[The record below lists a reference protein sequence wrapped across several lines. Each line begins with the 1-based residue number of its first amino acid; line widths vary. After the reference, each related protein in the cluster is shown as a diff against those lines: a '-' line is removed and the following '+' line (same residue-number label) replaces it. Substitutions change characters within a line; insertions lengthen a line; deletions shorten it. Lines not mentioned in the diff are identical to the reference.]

1 MEKLILHFDI
11 NGTITPVDT
20 TETGNNLENAN
31 MVISKSV
38 YGKIVNNKWIINENH
53 YDEKDS
59 ISYYNYL
66 RLNDKNY
73 KQKSYTITNK
83 GEPCEHLNHLIPL
96 LLNSME
102 TFLFSS
108 FLNVLDAFPNSR
120 IIFRTFGLDAD
131 EVIEY
136 LKQKHPNNFKTII
149 KGDFMY
155 ESDNVLLTL
164 DNGVYLKGM
173 NEINDYFYKTHD
185 YCHLALKE
193 SYDYWNK
200 HNRNKING
208 KQLFGS
214 PKMTQIFF
222 DDNDCVNV
230 IDSTNSHFV
239 KINTLCALL
248 DNQYYVNLINEVLN

>member
-1 MEKLILHFDI
+1 MTKLILHFDI

-20 TETGNNLENAN
+20 TELGNNLENAN

-38 YGKIVNNKWIINENH
+38 YGKIINNKWIINKNH
-53 YDEKDS
+53 YNENDS

-66 RLNDKNY
+66 RLNDGNY
-73 KQKSYTITNK
+73 KQKSYAITNK
-83 GEPCEHLNHLIPL
+83 GEPGEHLNYLIPL

-102 TFLFSS
+102 TFLFPS
-108 FLNVLDAFPNSR
+108 FLNVLDAFPNAR

-149 KGDFMY
+149 KGDYSY
-155 ESDNVLLTL
+155 EGDKVLLTL
-164 DNGVYLKGM
+164 DNGVCLRDM
-173 NEINDYFYKTHD
+173 ENINEYFHETYD
-185 YCHLALKE
+185 CCHLALKE

-200 HNRNKING
+200 NNRNKLNG
-208 KQLFGS
+208 KQLMGNS
-214 PKMTQIFF
+214 EMVQIFF
-222 DDNDCVNV
+222 DDNDCVNI
-230 IDSTNSHFV
+230 IDPINSHFV

-248 DNQYYVNLINEVLN
+248 DDQYYVNLVNNVLN